1 MADINFK
8 TITSTVDGVNA
19 STGKQTETAFND
31 NFTLAKNLFEQ
42 LFSVASVTIISNEMT
57 SIMVDTETDPYTL
70 YYTTDDPS
78 ENPTW
83 RRLVNVSF
91 ADLLGN
97 PTDNIALNT
106 ILSSKAESSDVST
119 LQTQMT
125 AAQSNISNLQTPVG
139 NHTTAIGANSSAISA
154 LQTDVANRVR
164 TPSGDVLY
172 LRYVVANN
180 TIQYS
185 TDGTNYTD
193 ILSSGISF
201 SGITGNASDNASLV
215 SYVADQINSALSTIA
230 TTYVSQTT
238 FTDHTTDYNNPHN
251 VTKAQVGLGNCDN
264 TSDLDKPISTAVQI
278 ALNNITSDTPPIV
291 SITPTSYRAGTPTS
305 DYVYFTS
312 KSFVVGD

>member
-31 NFTLAKNLFEQ
+31 NFTLAKSLFEE
-42 LFSVASVTIISNEMT
+42 LFAVAGVTIISNEMT
-57 SIMVDTETDPYTL
+57 SIMVDTTTNPYTL
-70 YYTTDDPS
+70 YYTTDDINDS
-78 ENPTW
+78 PTW

-106 ILSSKAESSDVST
+106 ILSSKAESSDVAT

-125 AAQSNISNLQTPVG
+125 AAQSNISTLQTTVANQG
-139 NHTTAIGANSSAISA
+139 TTIGSHTSAIST
-154 LQTDVANRVR
+154 LQTDVNNRVR

-185 TDGTNYTD
+185 TDGTNYID

-201 SGITGNASDNASLV
+201 SGITGNADDNASLV
-215 SYVADQINSALSTIA
+215 SYVADQINDALSTIA
-230 TTYVSQTT
+230 TTYVSQTS
-238 FTDHTTDYNNPHN
+238 FTSHTTNYENPHN
-251 VTKAQVGLGNCDN
+251 VTKAQVGLGNVDN
-264 TSDLDKPISTAVQI
+264 TSDLDKPISTAVQN
-278 ALNNITSDTPPIV
+278 ALNNITSNSPPVYNMTPAE
-291 SITPTSYRAGTPTS
+291 YRAEVIMPNII
-305 DYVYFTS
+305 YYTS
-312 KSFVVGD
+312 KSYSQNP